1 MFKTFEAAAN
11 YAATLSES
19 TYVVEEDNYA
29 ALCIVIDVVRGR
41 SIAEKYSH
49 IS

>member
-11 YAATLSES
+11 YAATLSEPV
-19 TYVVEEDNYA
+19 YVVEEDSYA
-29 ALCIVIDVVRGR
+29 ALCVVIDVVKEC
-41 SIAEKYSH
+41 SIAENYSH